1 MIELKGAGV
10 DFGDASAPMW
20 ALRGVD
26 LEVRDREFVSVV
38 GTSGCGKS
46 TMLSIVGGLRP
57 LSEGSATIDGAPIAE
72 PGIDRGMVFQNY
84 GLFPW
89 LTAQQNVEFA
99 LKETGTR
106 SARERSDRARE
117 MLGEVGLLDFADR
130 YPNQLSGGMRQRV
143 AIARVLSY
151 GPSILLMDEP
161 FGALDALTR
170 QLMQELL
177 VRIWEQSELSV
188 LFITHDIAEAVFL
201 SDRVLVMSNRPGRI
215 LAEVPID
222 LDRPRTAETI
232 RSPEFG
238 ALEHSIL
245 RHIRGES
252 MTAEHFPS

>member
-1 MIELKGAGV
+1 
-10 DFGDASAPMW
+10 MW
-20 ALRGVD
+20 ALRGANLQVGD
-26 LEVRDREFVSVV
+26 HEFVSVV

-57 LSEGSATIDGAPIAE
+57 LSEGSATIDGVPIAA
-72 PGIDRGMVFQNY
+72 PGVDRGVVFQNY

-99 LKETGTR
+99 LRETGMR
-106 SARERSDRARE
+106 NARERSDRARE
-117 MLGEVGLLDFADR
+117 MLGEVGLLDFAGS
-130 YPNQLSGGMRQRV
+130 YPDQLSGGMRQRV

-177 VRIWEQSELSV
+177 VKIWEQSRLSV

-222 LDRPRTAETI
+222 LKRPRTAETI
-232 RSPEFG
+232 RSSEFG
-238 ALEHSIL
+238 ELEHTIL

-252 MTAEHFPS
+252 MSAEHFAS